1 MVRNNRGLFISFE
14 GMDGSGKS
22 TQLHLLAA
30 RLRDSGYNVV
40 ETAEPGGTPIGRQI
54 RQVLLDHHNEEL
66 FPTAE
71 LLLYFAC
78 RAQNVDQWIRPALE
92 AGSVVLSDRFTDST
106 RAYQGAAR
114 RLGGPLVDSLHA
126 IACRGVQPD
135 ITLLVDIDL
144 DTSVERSRSRER
156 DTDRMERQ
164 NPEFYETVRN
174 AYAEIAANDP
184 ERVRVIDGRAGIYK
198 VAESIWNAVSPALPE
213 LAR

>member
-1 MVRNNRGLFISFE
+1 MALSSRGLFISFE

-22 TQLHLLAA
+22 TQLRLLAA
-30 RLRDSGYNVV
+30 RLRDSGYTVV

-66 FPTAE
+66 YPTAE

-114 RLGGPLVDSLHA
+114 HLGGPIVESLHA
-126 IACRGVQPD
+126 IACRGIQPD
-135 ITLLVDIDL
+135 LTLLVDIDL
-144 DTSVERSRSRER
+144 DTSVERSRSRDR

-164 NPEFYETVRN
+164 NPAFYQAVKA
-174 AYAEIAANDP
+174 AYAEIAAS
-184 ERVRVIDGRAGIYK
+184 ESSRVRVVDGRAGIYK
-198 VAESIWNAVSPALPE
+198 VAESIWHAVSPALPE
-213 LAR
+213 LPR